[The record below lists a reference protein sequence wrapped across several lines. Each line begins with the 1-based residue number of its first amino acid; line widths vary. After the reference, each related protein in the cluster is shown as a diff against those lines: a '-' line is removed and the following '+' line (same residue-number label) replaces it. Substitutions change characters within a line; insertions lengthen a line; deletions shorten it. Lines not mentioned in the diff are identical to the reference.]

1 MASKHLI
8 SDSAVVPAH
17 IAKQVVS
24 PAAYADWDAIHE
36 AFTELRKTLPLGLV
50 EAPGFDPFWLVTKHA
65 DLMEISRQPLI
76 FSNNDHRCALLSQ
89 SAERQ
94 YLETRDEV
102 PFIRALVTMDA
113 PEHSVYR
120 RLTFKNF
127 TPKGIRGLEESIRA
141 LAVESIDEMAAQGSS
156 CDFAESVALRYP
168 LRVILSLM
176 GLPREDEDMMLRLTQ
191 EVFNPQDPDMSKT
204 RSDVDES
211 EASSYDLGALAEFN
225 QFFSDLIKARRANPT
240 DDIASLIANARVDD
254 KLLPDWDV
262 ASQYIA
268 ILTAGHDTTSS
279 STAGGVAALAAAPDQ
294 FTMMKNDR
302 SLIPALVEECVR
314 WTSPLLSFMRTA
326 ERDYTLRDQTI
337 RKGDWLMLSYPSAN
351 RDEDVFEEPFVFKAN
366 RTPNP
371 QIGFGYGPH
380 ICLGQHLGRL
390 EMRIFFE
397 EFFRRVNSVELTGH
411 VERSRSINVSA
422 IKRMPI
428 KFTMS

>member
-65 DLMEISRQPLI
+65 DIMEISRQPLI

-279 STAGGVAALAAAPDQ
+279 STAGGVAALAAEPDQ

-326 ERDYTLRDQTI
+326 ERSEEHTSELQSLTRISYAVFCLKKKHQTSTTLNQYY
-337 RKGDWLMLSYPSAN
+337 KQQN
-351 RDEDVFEEPFVFKAN
+351 
-366 RTPNP
+366 
-371 QIGFGYGPH
+371 Q
-380 ICLGQHLGRL
+380 
-390 EMRIFFE
+390 
-397 EFFRRVNSVELTGH
+397 
-411 VERSRSINVSA
+411 
-422 IKRMPI
+422 
-428 KFTMS
+428 